1 MCKCNWIFYQI
12 NKLNVRV
19 FVEKKILRA
28 NDDDEDESMN
38 CILLWSSI
46 WNVCGFGIVSNVQC
60 DAQLGVWAAF
70 YNDNRWKVM
79 LYQLTDSQTS
89 LRLFKS
95 LDSNFREIFRGL
107 FLFDNFI
114 YMVYL
119 CKKQRD
125 IYEIKNSS
133 KKANEKNYKSVVK
146 MWMWNFKELT
156 KNPYI
161 KRKKQKEFRELIAD
175 DWYD

>member
-1 MCKCNWIFYQI
+1 
-12 NKLNVRV
+12 
-19 FVEKKILRA
+19 
-28 NDDDEDESMN
+28 MN

-46 WNVCGFGIVSNVQC
+46 WNVCGFVIVSNVQC
-60 DAQLGVWAAF
+60 DAQLGVWVAF

-125 IYEIKNSS
+125 IYEE
-133 KKANEKNYKSVVK
+133 KKIVQKKRTTKTTNPSLKCECGILKS
-146 MWMWNFKELT
+146 WQ

-161 KRKKQKEFRELIAD
+161 KRKKTERIPWVNRRWLVWLAPKR
-175 DWYD
+175 